1 MGVNNSLLEEI
12 ISESLSKEHF
22 TVIKKLSKPKH
33 DEDIAAELK
42 LKATVVRTLL
52 NDLHMKNLV
61 EYERSKNKK
70 TGWYTYLWKKRD
82 DKIQEYVDSYISN
95 KLKELNTLLELE
107 KQGNI
112 RFVCECDSGKRVPL
126 EEAMETNFICPC
138 CNTAYVESSSTEM
151 IKKLESEI
159 RRLKKKAK

>member
-1 MGVNNSLLEEI
+1 MGLNNSLLEDI

-52 NDLHMKNLV
+52 NDLHMKSLV

-70 TGWYTYLWKKRD
+70 TGWYTYVWKKRE
-82 DKIQEYVDSYISN
+82 DKIQAYVSSYMSD
-95 KLKELNTLLELE
+95 KLEELNMLLEVE
-107 KQGNI
+107 KQGHVKFI
-112 RFVCECDSGKRVPL
+112 CDCNGGKRVPL
-126 EEAMETNFICPC
+126 EEAMETDFICPS
-138 CNTAYVESSSTEM
+138 CNGPFVESSSREM

-159 RRLKKKAK
+159 KKLQKKAK